1 MEAKK
6 LKKKKKKKN
15 TYKPIKACKFIRK
28 EVLKWILKPE

>member
-15 TYKPIKACKFIRK
+15 TYKPNKACKFTRK
-28 EVLKWILKPE
+28 EILNEY

>member
-15 TYKPIKACKFIRK
+15 TYKLDRVCKLQRK
-28 EVLKWILKPE
+28 ENLNEY